1 MKPTLNQRRS
11 AFTFI
16 ELIVVI
22 LVVLA
27 LVTILMPLDFH
38 SSKSKA
44 QRIACLNNLKEIGT
58 AYRLWADDHG
68 GHTPASEVA
77 SRGGWS
83 DLLTNADQGENCWT
97 NYAILAD
104 AFGRNPKL
112 VMCPADDRFVATEIV
127 FHNNSNLA
135 YFVGVSA
142 NTKSP
147 RSILAGDRNL
157 GGGTVPDSDFG
168 FSPASGEGNDVAI
181 PINGSV
187 SWSLK
192 MHSADKPAGA
202 GNILMDDGSV
212 QQVSSASFNKN
223 WLRNAVPTTNW
234 PSGHIPASPSIR
246 LVFP

>member
-1 MKPTLNQRRS
+1 
-11 AFTFI
+11 
-16 ELIVVI
+16 
-22 LVVLA
+22 
-27 LVTILMPLDFH
+27 
-38 SSKSKA
+38 
-44 QRIACLNNLKEIGT
+44 
-58 AYRLWADDHG
+58 
-68 GHTPASEVA
+68 
-77 SRGGWS
+77 
-83 DLLTNADQGENCWT
+83 
-97 NYAILAD
+97 
-104 AFGRNPKL
+104 
-112 VMCPADDRFVATEIV
+112 
-127 FHNNSNLA
+127 
-135 YFVGVSA
+135 VSA